1 MSNSERFRSCSRAGT
16 LAAPLAAA
24 LLACAIFPAA
34 ADDGKQR
41 FVSGSGRDQGDCLN
55 RYRPCRTLSY
65 AIAQAGKGDSI
76 QVAEGRY
83 AIEDSKQLFDLLS
96 VNGRIAAGYSKY
108 SGYSEQNAS
117 ADTVLVGVPLEFRG
131 RFEAAGFAV
140 IVDTKGQDVSA
151 AESQRMRKLTAQVT
165 ASEKSHAAA
174 PCVSNV
180 SDGFACQSI
189 SLLSHLSLQDLRP
202 VSPRG
207 NDVWGYTDLNTGR
220 EYAIMGLQDGLAVVD
235 VTNPEAPE
243 QVGQATG
250 SATTWRDIK
259 IYQLYDP
266 AAARWRAYAYAT
278 ADNVSDFLIVLDL
291 SALPN
296 GVDRVN
302 YSSDFRAAHN
312 AYMSNADYTFG
323 LAQTTQ
329 APLLGISGAA
339 LGGGNHRLYTLEN
352 PRSPRLVSVST
363 GGYAHDIAS
372 FPVADARKNS
382 QCVNAQS
389 QAVCQVLSDFNE
401 GTVDLWDIT
410 NPSAPQRLASQP
422 YANAAYVHSGWW
434 TEDGRYL
441 LVHDELDEQNLG
453 LNTTVRVF
461 DVSNLHAPT
470 LAGSWVG
477 PTRAI
482 DHNGFVK
489 GNRHY
494 VANYSEGLTVLDISN
509 PRTPVRVGY
518 FDTYPASSGLGFV
531 GAWGAYPF
539 FASGTIAVADIN
551 SGLYL
556 LRNETLAGANGS
568 LVMSNAAL
576 AGTEGQSFNISVNR
590 TGAGSGAVS
599 VQLEAQYASG
609 NSSDVTLA
617 STLLS
622 WADGDTQ
629 SKSAAIELLDD
640 SQAENLELVLV
651 RLKNP
656 QGGAT
661 LGYPDTTHIHIADP
675 DTTTTLQWLEA
686 APSVDD
692 ARGKVLIP
700 VTRQGSASGEA
711 RVSYRTLAGG
721 TYSGFTA
728 TQGELVWADGNAAA
742 KIVTVPLD
750 PAALGNS
757 QSGTFQVELFG
768 AVNAALQNAGGTSA
782 SNLLATV
789 TVTDSSAVTPPP
801 TASPPASAGGRGGGG
816 GGSEPLWLA
825 LLAALLYVRR
835 LVSRACVS
843 ASEHHH
849 RRSD

>member
-1 MSNSERFRSCSRAGT
+1 MSNPERLRSCSLAGA
-16 LAAPLAAA
+16 LVVA

-55 RYRPCRTLSY
+55 RYRPCRSLSY
-65 AIAQAGKGDSI
+65 AISQAGKGDSI

-117 ADTVLVGVPLEFRG
+117 ADTVLIGVPLEFRE

-151 AESQRMRKLTAQVT
+151 AESQRMRKLTAQIT
-165 ASEKSHAAA
+165 ASEQSHAAA
-174 PCVSNV
+174 PCVNNIST
-180 SDGFACQSI
+180 GFACQSI
-189 SLLSHLSLQDLRP
+189 GLLSHLSLQDLRP
-202 VSPRG
+202 QSSRG
-207 NDVWGYTDLNTGR
+207 NDVWGYTDLNTRR
-220 EYAIMGLQDGLAVVD
+220 EYAIMGLENGLAVVD

-243 QVGQATG
+243 QVGQAVG
-250 SATTWRDIK
+250 SSTTWRDIK
-259 IYQLYDP
+259 IYQLYDS

-278 ADNVSDFLIVLDL
+278 ADNVADFLIVLDL
-291 SALPN
+291 SSLPN
-296 GVDRVN
+296 GVDRVS

-312 AYMSNADYTFG
+312 AYMTDADYTFG
-323 LAQTTQ
+323 LAQSAQ
-329 APLLGISGAA
+329 APLLGVAGAGV
-339 LGGGNHRLYTLEN
+339 GGGNYRLYTLEN
-352 PRSPRLVSVST
+352 PRSPRLLST
-363 GGYAHDIAS
+363 SIGGYAHDIAS
-372 FPVADARKNS
+372 FPVTDARRNS
-382 QCVNAQS
+382 QCLGGQS

-401 GTVDLWDIT
+401 NTVDLWDIT

-422 YANAAYVHSGWW
+422 YQNAAYVHSGWW
-434 TEDGRYL
+434 TEDGQYL

-461 DVSNLHAPT
+461 DMNDLRAPT
-470 LAGSWVG
+470 LSGSWVG

-489 GNRHY
+489 GNRYY
-494 VANYSEGLTVLDISN
+494 VANYSEGLTVLDLSN
-509 PRTPVRVGY
+509 PRAPTRVGY

-556 LRNETLAGANGS
+556 LRNETLTSANGS
-568 LVMSNAAL
+568 FAMSNAAL
-576 AGTEGQSFNISVNR
+576 AGTEGQSFEISVNR

-599 VQLEAQYASG
+599 VQLEALYASAA
-609 NSSDVTLA
+609 SSDVTLA

-629 SKSAAIELLDD
+629 SKSATIQLRAD
-640 SQAENLELVLV
+640 SQAENLELALV

-675 DTTTTLQWLEA
+675 NTTTTLQWLEA
-686 APSVDD
+686 APTVDD

-700 VTRQGSASGEA
+700 VTRQSSASGAA
-711 RVSYRTLAGG
+711 RVSYRTLSGG
-721 TYSGFTA
+721 TYTGFTH
-728 TQGELVWADGNAAA
+728 TQGELVWADGDAAA
-742 KIVTVPLD
+742 KIITVPLD
-750 PAALGNS
+750 PAALGNR
-757 QSGTFQVELFG
+757 QSASFQVELFG
-768 AVNAALQNAGGTSA
+768 AVNAVLQNAGGMST
-782 SNLLATV
+782 SNLVATIN
-789 TVTDSSAVTPPP
+789 VTDSSTITPPP
-801 TASPPASAGGRGGGG
+801 TTPPPASSGGGG
-816 GGSEPLWLA
+816 GGGGASEPLWLA
-825 LLAALLYVRR
+825 LLAALLFVKRR
-835 LVSRACVS
+835 VVQR
-843 ASEHHH
+843 H
-849 RRSD
+849 RFVPQMRT